1 MAFNKVILVGNLVS
15 DPELKATTNDVNVT
29 RFRIAVGRRFAK
41 ADAEVKADF
50 FDIVAWRNTAEFV
63 CKHFTK
69 GKPILVSGSIQNR
82 TWTDT
87 EGNKHWATEI
97 VADEVSFVGSKGDNG
112 QATANEAPSYGIPD
126 GLEELADEDSL
137 PFD

>member
-1 MAFNKVILVGNLVS
+1 MAFNKCILVGNLVS
-15 DPELKATTNDVNVT
+15 DPELKSTTSGVNVT

-41 ADAEVKADF
+41 NGETDF
-50 FDIVAWRNTAEFV
+50 IDIVAWRNTAEFV
-63 CKHFTK
+63 CKHFAK

-97 VADEVSFVGSKGDNG
+97 VADEVSFVGNKGENG

-126 GLEELADEDSL
+126 GLEELADTDSL
-137 PFD
+137 PF

>member
-1 MAFNKVILVGNLVS
+1 MAFNKCILVGNLVS
-15 DPELKATTNDVNVT
+15 DPELKATTSGVNVT

-41 ADAEVKADF
+41 NGETDF
-50 FDIVAWRNTAEFV
+50 IDIVAWRNTAEFV
-63 CKHFTK
+63 CRHFTK

-112 QATANEAPSYGIPD
+112 QPTANEAPSYGIPD
-126 GLEELADEDSL
+126 GLEELADSDTL
-137 PFD
+137 PF